1 MDDIFAVNQ
10 LEAMRLLET
19 AWKSVSQE
27 TIMHC
32 WQHTGILPQ
41 SIIPIGGQVDTV
53 EKAVAEVEN
62 ARNLLNNA
70 LQDRS
75 GARGE
80 GPRPALLPDVEEML
94 ADIPDPEF
102 ELEEDEAKL
111 IAMVAKEENQ
121 EEEGEDEDDEPNKT
135 LPAHSSY
142 IKMFIQ
148 IKELVHLRQNESDFQ
163 VLGDCID
170 RVMWALRKEQR
181 NAMKDTEITA
191 FFNPVLDS
199 NEEEGEL
206 EAHDDDEDDIME
218 IEMVDEGGS
227 LSE

>member
-1 MDDIFAVNQ
+1 M
-10 LEAMRLLET
+10 
-19 AWKSVSQE
+19 
-27 TIMHC
+27 
-32 WQHTGILPQ
+32 
-41 SIIPIGGQVDTV
+41 
-53 EKAVAEVEN
+53 AEVEN

-111 IAMVAKEENQ
+111 IAMVSNRF
-121 EEEGEDEDDEPNKT
+121 
-135 LPAHSSY
+135 PAHSSY